1 MSGTMGFRSVGLIVA
16 IALAGTV
23 YTARPAHAGG
33 DLGKVLAGAVI
44 GYLVYK
50 ALDDDD
56 SGSRHHQRGYKPAPP
71 RRHPGQGVCK
81 KCCQHR
87 WGQKCDH
94 RSQHGWGQKC
104 DNRGGER
111 DWGRYGDRGRDWGR
125 DRDGGRD
132 YDWDRGRDGGGDRG
146 YGWGNGRN
154 QGGRDG
160 RDYGGRGGG
169 GRR

>member
-33 DLGKVLAGAVI
+33 DLGKVLAGAVV
-44 GYLVYK
+44 GYLIYK

-56 SGSRHHQRGYKPAPP
+56 SGPRHHQRGYKPAPP
-71 RRHPGQGVCK
+71 RQRSGQFVFK
-81 KCCQHR
+81 QR

-94 RSQHGWGQKC
+94 R
-104 DNRGGER
+104 GGER
-111 DWGRYGDRGRDWGR
+111 DWGRDRGYGWDKGHQWGGRSGQGYDGRDWGR
-125 DRDGGRD
+125 DQ
-132 YDWDRGRDGGGDRG
+132 DWDRDRDRGRDRG
-146 YGWGNGRN
+146 YGWGNGRE

-160 RDYGGRGGG
+160 QGYDGRGGG
-169 GRR
+169 GHH

>member
-33 DLGKVLAGAVI
+33 DLGKVLAGAVV
-44 GYLVYK
+44 GYLLYK

-56 SGSRHHQRGYKPAPP
+56 SGPRHHQRGYKPAPP
-71 RRHPGQGVCK
+71 RQHPGRFVCK
-81 KCCQHR
+81 R
-87 WGQKCDH
+87 WGQQGWGQRCDH
-94 RSQHGWGQKC
+94 RGC
-104 DNRGGER
+104 ER
-111 DWGRYGDRGRDWGR
+111 DRDGYRDRDWGR
-125 DRDGGRD
+125 DRGYGWGNGRNQSGRGGQ
-132 YDWDRGRDGGGDRG
+132 G

-154 QGGRDG
+154 QGGRG
-160 RDYGGRGGG
+160 GQGYGGRGGG